1 MPEAKAYRA
10 DEFVSD
16 YGNATPPP
24 ALSNSVSV
32 NEGAIRNYLSR
43 ACWPIGLQT
52 VLVNGIAL
60 CPVRFF
66 ICDDSGS
73 MMSNDGH
80 RLIGEGNIT
89 KLIACSRWKEMGES
103 LKFHIGIAQ
112 AANAPTEFRLLNG
125 KLQRSWEHQ
134 SKGITFLLS

>member
-1 MPEAKAYRA
+1 MHPSIPEAKAYRA
-10 DEFVSD
+10 DEYIPD
-16 YGNATPPP
+16 YGNGPPP
-24 ALSNSVSV
+24 PPPSLNDDSSV

-43 ACWPIGLQT
+43 SCWPIGLQK
-52 VLVNGIAL
+52 VLIDGISI

-73 MMSNDGH
+73 MMENDGH

-103 LKFHIGIAQ
+103 LKFHIGVAQ
-112 AANAPTEFRLLNG
+112 SAMAPTEFRLLNG
-125 KLQRSWEHQ
+125 K
-134 SKGITFLLS
+134 

>member
-1 MPEAKAYRA
+1 MNPPQAKAYRA
-10 DEFVSD
+10 DENIPDFGS
-16 YGNATPPP
+16 APPP
-24 ALSNSVSV
+24 PVANQGSSV

-52 VLVNGIAL
+52 VLINGIST

-80 RLIGEGNIT
+80 RLIGEGSAS
-89 KLIACSRWKEMGES
+89 KLIACSRWKEMGET
-103 LKFHIGIAQ
+103 LKFHIGVAQ
-112 AANAPTEFRLLNG
+112 SAMAPTEFRLLNG
-125 KLQRSWEHQ
+125 K
-134 SKGITFLLS
+134 

>member
-1 MPEAKAYRA
+1 MSQPGYIPEAKAYRP
-10 DEFVSD
+10 DEYIHD
-16 YGNATPPP
+16 YSSAPPAPPP
-24 ALSNSVSV
+24 PSLNDGSSV

-43 ACWPIGLQT
+43 NCWPIGLQT
-52 VLVNGIAL
+52 VLINGISN

-89 KLIACSRWKEMGES
+89 KLIPCSRWREMGES

-125 KLQRSWEHQ
+125 RSQ
-134 SKGITFLLS
+134 MLS